1 MAISWDNQP
10 KEFDIRI
17 NNSPRA
23 TNGKGYRAITYTSFL
38 YGLMQYALSKER
50 SHPGFMVFDSPLT
63 TFKERAGIDLSEEQV
78 SQNVEQAFF
87 NSLAKTEIGQQVIVL
102 EPDLTIS
109 RKMNYVHFSGQTNVG
124 RRAFLKSLRQKQ
136 VNNPATK

>member
-1 MAISWDNQP
+1 
-10 KEFDIRI
+10 
-17 NNSPRA
+17 
-23 TNGKGYRAITYTSFL
+23 
-38 YGLMQYALSKER
+38 MQYALSKER

-78 SQNVEQAFF
+78 SQNDEQAFF
-87 NSLAKTEIGQQVIVL
+87 NSLAKTEIGQHVIVL
-102 EPDLTIS
+102 ENKEPDLTIS

-124 RRAFLKSLRQKQ
+124 RRAFLKLLRQKQ